1 MSRLLVTGREKL
13 SGEVNVQGA
22 KNSALP
28 IIAASVLT
36 KGENVLFNCPALSD
50 IEASSQILRY
60 LGCNS

>member
-36 KGENVLFNCPALSD
+36 KGENVLFNCPPPKR
-50 IEASSQILRY
+50 ILLFKATR
-60 LGCNS
+60 

>member
-36 KGENVLFNCPALSD
+36 KGENVLFNCPGS
-50 IEASSQILRY
+50 
-60 LGCNS
+60 LGY